1 MHLHTFRRIAVCLSA
16 GVLVAGCFLG
26 AACTPDETGPPETAE
41 TPRPATENP
50 PESKETPMAFTLTS
64 PAFENNGRIPKPYS
78 GEGQDKS
85 PPLEWSDPPAGTQ
98 AFALVCDD
106 PDAPAGT
113 WDHWLIWNLPADGRQ
128 LPEGVPTTETVA
140 DLGGAAQ
147 GKNGWGKIGY
157 GGPMPPPG
165 HGDHHYHF
173 SLYAL
178 DARLDL
184 APGADK
190 KALMRTMEGHVLGQA
205 RLTGLY
211 SR

>member
-1 MHLHTFRRIAVCLSA
+1 MRRAARHRLSVWIAAALLAVWGA
-16 GVLVAGCFLG
+16 TGAGCR
-26 AACTPDETGPPETAE
+26 PQDDGPAEPSESRESAE
-41 TPRPATENP
+41 TP
-50 PESKETPMAFTLTS
+50 KETAMAFTLTS
-64 PAFENNGRIPKPYS
+64 AAFEDDGRIPQQYS
-78 GEGQDKS
+78 GEGDDQS
-85 PPLEWSDPPAGTQ
+85 PPLAWSDPPEGTQ

-113 WDHWLIWNLPADGRQ
+113 WDHWLIWNIPADTQELPA
-128 LPEGVPTTETVA
+128 GVPTTESVA

-147 GKNGWGKIGY
+147 GENGWGNVGY

-173 SLYAL
+173 VLYAL
-178 DARLDL
+178 DATLDL

-190 KALMRTMEGHVLGQA
+190 QALMAAMEGHVLGKA
-205 RLTGLY
+205 ELTGLY